1 MQRFPRRDLLK
12 GLAGATLVP
21 GLPAMG
27 LLVAGCSAEEPA
39 WQMAQQIR
47 ASIRLPGIPSRDFR
61 ITDYD
66 AVGDGST
73 DCTRAI
79 ANTIA
84 AASAAGGGRVIVP
97 PGVYATGPVH
107 LDSRI
112 NLHVEEGATLAF
124 IPEPERYLPLVFT
137 RWEGMEFMGLSP
149 LIYAFEK
156 ADVAITGGGVLDG
169 GADATHW
176 WPWKGE
182 WKGRFGD
189 SKFTQQAA
197 RDRLM
202 AEVEAG
208 VPPEQ
213 RLYSIDA
220 YLRPP
225 FIQTYRS
232 ENVLVQGVTITRSPF
247 WLINPVLCNSVTIR
261 GVTCQSNGPN
271 SDGCDPESCNNVLI
285 EDCVFETGDD
295 CIAIKSGRNADG
307 RRINVASQ
315 NILVSRCEMRAGHG
329 GVVMGSEMS
338 GGIRNVFVE
347 QCNMS
352 SPELDRG
359 IRIKTN
365 ALRGGGVENL
375 HVRDLKIG
383 TVGDLLVVNFH
394 YEEGENGP
402 FLPQVR
408 NIDIRDVHCARSQR
422 LMDVRGFARAP
433 VQNLRLSNITVDH
446 AASASHIEYLEGLVL
461 DNVRV
466 NGSPVTSEQALLQ
479 ASLSGAAIS
488 RGMAA

>member
-1 MQRFPRRDLLK
+1 MHRFPRRDLLRDLLG
-12 GLAGATLVP
+12 GLAGSSLAP
-21 GLPAMG
+21 GL
-27 LLVAGCSAEEPA
+27 LLADSNVDGGSRWDMAG
-39 WQMAQQIR
+39 QIR
-47 ASIRLPGIPSRDFR
+47 NAINLPVIPGQNFV
-61 ITDYD
+61 ITQFG
-66 AVGDGST
+66 AVGDGKT

-84 AASAAGGGRVIVP
+84 TASAFGGGRVIVP
-97 PGVYATGPVH
+97 PGVYATGPIH
-107 LDSRI
+107 LDNRI
-112 NLHVEEGATLAF
+112 NLHLEEGATLAF

-149 LIYAFEK
+149 LIYALEK
-156 ADVAITGGGVLDG
+156 TDVAITGKGVLDG
-169 GADATHW
+169 GADDTHW

-182 WKGRFGD
+182 WKGKFGD
-189 SKFTQQAA
+189 SPSTQQAA
-197 RDRLM
+197 RERLM

-213 RLYSIDA
+213 RKYGVDA

-225 FIQTYRS
+225 FIQIYRS
-232 ENVLVQGVTITRSPF
+232 ENVLVEGVTINRSPF

-261 GVTCQSNGPN
+261 SVTCQSKGPN

-285 EDCVFETGDD
+285 EDCVFDTGDD

-352 SPELDRG
+352 SPDLDRG

-365 ALRGGGVENL
+365 ALRGGGVQNL
-375 HVRDLKIG
+375 NVRDLEIG
-383 TVGDLLVVNFH
+383 TVGDLLVINFH

-433 VQNLRLSNITVDH
+433 VQNVRLSNITVDH
-446 AASASHIEYLEGLVL
+446 AAGASHIEHLEGLVL

-479 ASLSGAAIS
+479 ASLSDAATQRS
-488 RGMAA
+488 LAA